1 MPTSIFDSL
10 GAFPHALAAGLLIA
24 VVCSC
29 LGVLVVLKRMVFIG
43 ITLSEVAA
51 VGIALSM
58 LLHLP
63 PLLGASLLTLSVV
76 VLLALDLEPA
86 RLPKDALMGIIFV
99 AASAVA
105 VLVVAGSGFGLH
117 EIKRLLY
124 GDLILTSPGDLAL
137 MALVLI
143 PVLAA
148 VVLFIRPI
156 FYSFLDREAAK
167 VLGIRVVRWELLF
180 FCCLGLAVSAASKA
194 AGTLLVFCYQAGQP
208 GRGIGSRCDGGR
220 ARPAERIGGAPP
232 LRRTP
237 GSGLQISL
245 LPCVDYPPPVSVRIE
260 VGHVL
265 VGQQVLGV
273 QFFVLFPRQSSPV
286 TMKGLSSTTSMACR
300 RSGSSSF

>member
-194 AGTLLVFCYQAGQP
+194 AGTLLVFCYLVAPAAAGLLM
-208 GRGIGSRCDGGR
+208 SRRLVGVMITSIAVGVT
-220 ARPAERIGGAPP
+220 GT
-232 LRRTP
+232 L
-237 GSGLQISL
+237 SGLVVSL
-245 LPCVDYPPPVSVRIE
+245 QSDLPANQTIVAAVTILFILTALVRGLIW
-260 VGHVL
+260 
-265 VGQQVLGV
+265 
-273 QFFVLFPRQSSPV
+273 LF
-286 TMKGLSSTTSMACR
+286 GR
-300 RSGSSSF
+300 RR